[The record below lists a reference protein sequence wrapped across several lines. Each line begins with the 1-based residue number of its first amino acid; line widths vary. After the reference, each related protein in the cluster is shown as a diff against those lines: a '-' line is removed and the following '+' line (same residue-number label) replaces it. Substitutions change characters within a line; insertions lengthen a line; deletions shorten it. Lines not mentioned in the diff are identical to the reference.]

1 MRASIIIRTY
11 NEERHLD
18 ELLTAIAGQ
27 TVPASEREV
36 LVVDSGSTDLTH
48 EIVRKHGATLLSIAR
63 DTFSF
68 GRSLNIGCAAARGKA
83 LVFISGH
90 CVPADARW
98 LASLIAPI
106 EQGLVAYAYGRQLGG
121 PLTKFSEQRLF
132 EKYFPATSNVP
143 QEGFFINNANAALQR
158 EAWER
163 FPFDEELTGLE
174 DMDLGKRLVARGER
188 LGYVAD
194 AAVFH
199 HHDET
204 WPQVKRRYEREAI
217 ALQRIMP
224 EVHLSLF
231 DFFRYFVSGVLL
243 DWGTALRQRMWAG
256 RAVEIVLFRFVQF
269 WGAYKGNH
277 IHRHLSRARK
287 DRYFYPR

>member
-36 LVVDSGSTDLTH
+36 LVVDSGSTDRTH
-48 EIVRKHGATLLSIAR
+48 DIVRKHGATLLTIAR

-68 GRSLNIGCAAARGKA
+68 GRSLNIGCAAARGNA

-98 LASLIAPI
+98 LESLIAPI

-143 QEGFFINNANAALQR
+143 QEGFFINNANAALLR
-158 EAWER
+158 DAWER
-163 FPFDEELTGLE
+163 FRFDEELTGLE

-194 AAVFH
+194 ATVFH

-224 EVHLSLF
+224 EVQLSLF
-231 DFFRYFVSGVLL
+231 DFLRYFVSGVLL
-243 DWGTALRQRMWAG
+243 DWGTALRQRMWTG
-256 RAVEIVLFRFVQF
+256 RAAEIVLFRFVQF